1 MLIKTDARGFSHPVP
16 SEITPQ
22 GIYQG
27 RRDLIKLMAS
37 GAAGAALAGWAGR
50 QALAQAVPRP
60 GKLAALAGGKS
71 AVAGAMVMEKI
82 TDYKDATSY
91 NNFYEFGTDK
101 SDPA

>member
-16 SEITPQ
+16 SEITPR

-50 QALAQAVPRP
+50 DAMAQAVARP
-60 GKLAALAGGKS
+60 GKLAALPGARS
-71 AVAGAMVMEKI
+71 AVLGAVTMEKVKI
-82 TDYKDATSY
+82 GRASCR
-91 NNFYEFGTDK
+91 ERV
-101 SDPA
+101 